1 MAITLTPAAATR
13 VQQLLGRTGAA
24 ALRLGVKPSGCS
36 GLSYVVEPAQAAT
49 DEDLVFDAQGV
60 RVLVRTEHL
69 RYLDGLE
76 LDYRQE
82 GLNVAFRFNNP
93 NITDSCGCG
102 ESFTVAQPVA

>member
-1 MAITLTPAAATR
+1 MSISLTAAAATR
-13 VQQLLGRTGAA
+13 VQHLLGRSGAA

-36 GLSYVVEPAQAAT
+36 GLSYVIEPAKNAEA
-49 DEDLVFDAQGV
+49 DDLSFDAQGV
-60 RVLVRTEHL
+60 RVVVRAEHL

-93 NITDSCGCG
+93 NVSNSCGCG